1 MELNKRDSER
11 QKATLALYFFKEN
24 NNQEL
29 FGKWDIYIGKK
40 YILGRKNC
48 DINIDHPLISRRH
61 LELIFYSNDLI
72 NIRDLGSRNGTYINN
87 AKINPYQEIKFSS
100 KDKFS
105 LGDINN
111 KVLFLENQETKK
123 SIFEPKINTTEN
135 NDQKA
140 SEDTKKIVNYDKRR
154 NPYNNQYNQYNNRF
168 RNRQFGT
175 RNNRFRSDYRFRPR
189 SYHKNNY
196 IKPKTRDV
204 HSENYNNS
212 LSSETYKS
220 ENKDKKFKKSPIPLN
235 RYQKKNFEQYENFK
249 KENEIIGRKVER
261 NKIESKNDKKLN
273 EKKNLEKLIKSK
285 KIGLEK
291 LKKKLKSIENSDEE
305 EEIEEDEDELDLFDE
320 EDKKGNKNQRI
331 IFRTNKLND
340 LEFVMPVNDKN
351 VKNLKN
357 VKKVKYL
364 VNGYMVLNVKKKKL
378 IYE

>member
-1 MELNKRDSER
+1 MDSNKRDSDR

-29 FGKWDIYIGKK
+29 FGKWDIYVGKK
-40 YILGRKNC
+40 YVIGRKNC
-48 DINIDHPLISRRH
+48 DINIDHPLLSRRH
-61 LELIFYSNDLI
+61 LELIFYTNDLI
-72 NIRDLGSRNGTYINN
+72 NVRDLGSRNGTYINN
-87 AKINPYQEIKFSS
+87 AKANPYQEIKFSS
-100 KDKFS
+100 KDKLS

-111 KVLFLENQETKK
+111 KVVFLEYQETKK
-123 SIFEPKINTTEN
+123 SIFESKVNNASEN

-154 NPYNNQYNQYNNRF
+154 QYNNQYNQYNNNRF
-168 RNRQFGT
+168 RNRQFIP
-175 RNNRFRSDYRFRPR
+175 RNNRYRFNYRFRPR

-196 IKPKTRDV
+196 MKPKTRDV
-204 HSENYNNS
+204 HSENYNDS

-220 ENKDKKFKKSPIPLN
+220 ENKDKKVKKSPVPAN
-235 RYQKKNFEQYENFK
+235 RYQKKIFEQYDNFK
-249 KENEIIGRKVER
+249 KENEIIGKKVER
-261 NKIESKNDKKLN
+261 NKSESKNDKKN

-305 EEIEEDEDELDLFDE
+305 EEIEEEEDELELFDE
-320 EDKKGNKNQRI
+320 DDKKGKNQRI

-340 LEFVMPVNDKN
+340 LEFVVPVNDKN
-351 VKNLKN
+351 LKNLKN
-357 VKKVKYL
+357 VKKIKYL